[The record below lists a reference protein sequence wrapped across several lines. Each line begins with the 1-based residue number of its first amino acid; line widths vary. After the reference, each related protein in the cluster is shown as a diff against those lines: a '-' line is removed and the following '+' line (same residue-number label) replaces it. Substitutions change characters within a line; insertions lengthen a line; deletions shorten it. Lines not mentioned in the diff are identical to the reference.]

1 MISVGV
7 DIVSVRRISFLIEK
21 YGNRF
26 LERVYSKRERNYCN
40 GKKDPPICFAGKFA
54 AKEAVIKA
62 LSLKNVSLKNIEI
75 LNSDGAPF
83 VVVNGEVIKGV
94 SISVSHERDF
104 AVAVCAFIKE
114 V

>member
-1 MISVGV
+1 MITVGI
-7 DIVSVRRISFLIEK
+7 DIVSVKRVSFLIEK

-26 LERVYSKRERNYCN
+26 LERVFSKVECDYCSAR
-40 GKKDPPICFAGKFA
+40 KDPHICFAGKFA

-62 LSLKNVSLKNIEI
+62 MALKNVSLKNIEI
-75 LNSDGAPF
+75 LNSEGTPF
-83 VVVNGEVIKGV
+83 VRVNGKIVRGS

-104 AVAVCAFIKE
+104 AIAVCAFVKE